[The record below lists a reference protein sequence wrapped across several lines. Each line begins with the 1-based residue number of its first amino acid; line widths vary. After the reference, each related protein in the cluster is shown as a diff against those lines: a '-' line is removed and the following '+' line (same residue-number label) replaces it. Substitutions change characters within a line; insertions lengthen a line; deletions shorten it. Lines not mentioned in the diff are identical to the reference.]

1 MSVSSPTK
9 RRQIPEKNVDS
20 ITESGDNEYQNKT
33 KRAVSLGF
41 CAIIGQLHR

>member
-1 MSVSSPTK
+1 MPVPSAAK
-9 RRQIPEKNVDS
+9 QHQIPEKNVDS